1 MSRSSRVFK
10 NVIILMCIHMAFW
23 SVFGFYLYTYGP
35 PLDERRYTN
44 PTKSE
49 YMIRDSYSSK
59 INSNSTITNPYII
72 NTDNY

>member
-1 MSRSSRVFK
+1 
-10 NVIILMCIHMAFW
+10 MACW

-35 PLDERRYTN
+35 PFDEGRYTN

-49 YMIRDSYSSK
+49 YMIRDSYSRE
-59 INSNSTITNPYII
+59 INSSSTITNPYVI